1 MQERPGQIGEYW
13 LSQRPGSSRWYRT
26 WYGARQTR
34 RASLGTSDFQ
44 AAKLK
49 LWEWYA
55 RHARMPKQQDAALEM
70 VLVRYYQQEGRGLKS
85 VDTTRISLRYWSD
98 HFAGKL
104 VSEVTLDEQADF
116 IKAMRST
123 GKSDGY
129 IRRIMGVGK
138 RALTWAY
145 ERGEI
150 AAVPFVELPDDGEP
164 RDRVLTLAESVA
176 LWSAADKPHERM
188 YLALAYG
195 TLARPEAI
203 LALRRGFVDFD
214 RWLLAQNPPG
224 RKQTRKYR
232 PVVPVAPFLRPWL
245 SEAPDGP
252 LVAWKG
258 KAIGSF
264 KTAWRRMRAEAG
276 LEEAVVPKTIR
287 HTMATELRAAG
298 VPEAEIQ
305 GVLGHKAYGGKTE
318 VYAKYRPDYLGS
330 AVPVIERYME
340 RLRSSGVS
348 L

>member
-1 MQERPGQIGEYW
+1 
-13 LSQRPGSSRWYRT
+13 
-26 WYGARQTR
+26 
-34 RASLGTSDFQ
+34 
-44 AAKLK
+44 
-49 LWEWYA
+49 
-55 RHARMPKQQDAALEM
+55 MPKQQDAALEM
-70 VLVRYYQQEGRGLKS
+70 VLVRYYQQAGRELKS

-116 IKAMRST
+116 IKAMRAS

-150 AAVPFVELPDDGEP
+150 AAVPFVELPEDGEP
-164 RDRVLTLAESVA
+164 RDRVLSLAESAA
-176 LWSAADKPHERM
+176 LWEAAHLPHERM

-195 TLARPEAI
+195 TLARPEAV
-203 LALRRGFVDFD
+203 LALRREFVDFD
-214 RWLLAQNPPG
+214 RWLLTQNPPG

-232 PVVPVAPFLRPWL
+232 PVVPVAGFLRPWL
-245 SEAPDGP
+245 TEAATGP

-258 KAIGSF
+258 RQIKSF

-298 VPEAEIQ
+298 VPEAEIK
-305 GVLGHKAYGGKTE
+305 GFLGHNAYGGKTE
-318 VYAKYRPDYLGS
+318 VYAKYRPDYLGA
-330 AVPVIERYME
+330 AVPVIDGYME
-340 RLRSSGVS
+340 RLRCTGVAV
-348 L
+348 